1 LVYTS
6 LFLAGQNEK
15 FEDDARL
22 VFCDTIARMTRKN
35 IEISGCSKG
44 PAYLTAFHDGYDMD
58 NEMDTSA
65 AVAFFLIRLLLL

>member
-1 LVYTS
+1 
-6 LFLAGQNEK
+6 
-15 FEDDARL
+15 
-22 VFCDTIARMTRKN
+22 MTRKN